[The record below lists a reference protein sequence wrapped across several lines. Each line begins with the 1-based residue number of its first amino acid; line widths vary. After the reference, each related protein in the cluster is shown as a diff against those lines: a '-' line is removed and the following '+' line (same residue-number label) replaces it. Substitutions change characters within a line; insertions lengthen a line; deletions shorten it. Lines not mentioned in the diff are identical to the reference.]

1 MICSDLDCLDVLAW
15 IVIPIGTV
23 RQTKTLD
30 FFIANNTVF
39 LRITI
44 GNKSDERIKNQIDQ
58 VRIFLHEPG
67 KFVYFVGLDEMP
79 DNRKIDQLKLR

>member
-1 MICSDLDCLDVLAW
+1 MPRRVPSPEKYVS
-15 IVIPIGTV
+15 
-23 RQTKTLD
+23 R
-30 FFIANNTVF
+30 
-39 LRITI
+39 
-44 GNKSDERIKNQIDQ
+44 ERSGMRESMLQ

>member
-1 MICSDLDCLDVLAW
+1 MIF
-15 IVIPIGTV
+15 P
-23 RQTKTLD
+23 
-30 FFIANNTVF
+30 
-39 LRITI
+39 RITI
-44 GNKSDERIKNQIDQ
+44 GNKSDERIKKQIDQ